1 MRCWTHERRVK
12 SVSHSEKRGGQVA
25 YTVTQ
30 GLKDT
35 TQVDEKQKEILTQGH
50 WCQE

>member
-1 MRCWTHERRVK
+1 MRCWTQERHVK
-12 SVSHSEKRGGQVA
+12 SVSHSEKWGGQVA
-25 YTVTQ
+25 STVTQ

-35 TQVDEKQKEILTQGH
+35 TQVAEKQEILTQGH